1 MIGVRENKN
10 IGEKNIMGFLK
21 NTGILS
27 DESGLKNTCSMA
39 LKRSSRSQ

>member
-1 MIGVRENKN
+1 VYGKIKTSGRKTSC
-10 IGEKNIMGFLK
+10 GFLK

-39 LKRSSRSQ
+39 LK